1 MRKEIILEKYKD
13 LDVGDV
19 YDHPKHDFYL
29 YIFIDKSNSTRLNNI
44 KNLISYF
51 GGTFIDGIGGLIMAS
66 NFKTKEQA
74 IYFRKTLI
82 MEYG

>member
-1 MRKEIILEKYKD
+1 MEKHKD

-19 YDHPKHDFYL
+19 YYHSSNEFYA
-29 YIFIDKSNSTRLNNI
+29 YIFVDKSNSTRLNDI

-51 GGTFIDGIGGLIMAS
+51 GGTFINGIGGLIMAS
-66 NFKTKEQA
+66 NFKTKERA

-82 MEYG
+82 VEYG

>member
-1 MRKEIILEKYKD
+1 MEKHRD
-13 LDVGDV
+13 FDVGDI
-19 YDHPKHDFYL
+19 YYLSSNDFYL
-29 YIFIDKSNSTRLNNI
+29 YIFVDKSNSTRLNDI

-51 GGTFIDGIGGLIMAS
+51 GGTFINGLGGLIMAS

-74 IYFRKTLI
+74 IYFRKILI

>member
-1 MRKEIILEKYKD
+1 MEKYKD

-19 YDHPKHDFYL
+19 YYHSSNEFYVC
-29 YIFIDKSNSTRLNNI
+29 IFVDKSNSTRLNGI

-51 GGTFIDGIGGLIMAS
+51 GGTFINGIGGLIMAS

-74 IYFRKTLI
+74 IYFRETLI

>member
-1 MRKEIILEKYKD
+1 MEKYKD
-13 LDVGDV
+13 FDVGDIC
-19 YDHPKHDFYL
+19 DHPIHDFYL

>member
-1 MRKEIILEKYKD
+1 MERYEYF
-13 LDVGDV
+13 DVGDV
-19 YDHPKHDFYL
+19 NYHPTNDFYA
-29 YIFIDKSNSTRLNNI
+29 YIFIDKSNSTKLNDI
-44 KNLISYF
+44 KNLINYF

-74 IYFRKTLI
+74 TYFRKTLI

>member
-1 MRKEIILEKYKD
+1 MEKHKD
-13 LDVGDV
+13 LDIGDV
-19 YDHPKHDFYL
+19 YFLSSNDFYL
-29 YIFIDKSNSTRLNNI
+29 YIFVDKSNSTRLNDI

>member
-1 MRKEIILEKYKD
+1 MEKNKD

-19 YDHPKHDFYL
+19 YYLSSNDFYV
-29 YIFIDKSNSTRLNNI
+29 YIFVDKSNSTRLNDI

-51 GGTFIDGIGGLIMAS
+51 GGIFINGLGGLIMAS
-66 NFKTKEQA
+66 NFKTREQA

>member
-1 MRKEIILEKYKD
+1 MEKYKD

-19 YDHPKHDFYL
+19 YYLSSNDFYL
-29 YIFIDKSNSTRLNNI
+29 YIFVDKSNFTRLNDI

-51 GGTFIDGIGGLIMAS
+51 GGIFIDGLGGLIMAS

-74 IYFRKTLI
+74 IYFRNTLI

>member
-1 MRKEIILEKYKD
+1 MEKYKD
-13 LDVGDV
+13 FDIGDV
-19 YDHPKHDFYL
+19 HYIFSNEFYV
-29 YIFIDKSNSTRLNNI
+29 YIFIDKSNSTILNDI

-51 GGTFIDGIGGLIMAS
+51 GGTFISGEAGLIMAS

>member
-1 MRKEIILEKYKD
+1 MEKHKD
-13 LDVGDV
+13 LDVGDI
-19 YDHPKHDFYL
+19 YYHSSNEFYA
-29 YIFIDKSNSTRLNNI
+29 YIFVDKSNSTRLNDI

-51 GGTFIDGIGGLIMAS
+51 GGTFIDEEMGGLIMAS

>member
-13 LDVGDV
+13 FDVGDV
-19 YDHPKHDFYL
+19 YYHSSNDFYA
-29 YIFIDKSNSTRLNNI
+29 YIFVDKSNSTRLNDI

-51 GGTFIDGIGGLIMAS
+51 GGIFINGADGLIVAS

>member
-1 MRKEIILEKYKD
+1 MEKHKD

-19 YDHPKHDFYL
+19 YYHSSDDFYL
-29 YIFIDKSNSTRLNNI
+29 YIFVDKSNSTRLNDI

-51 GGTFIDGIGGLIMAS
+51 GGTFINGLGGLIMAS

-74 IYFRKTLI
+74 IYFRKILI

>member
-1 MRKEIILEKYKD
+1 MEKHKD
-13 LDVGDV
+13 LDIGDV
-19 YDHPKHDFYL
+19 YFLSSNDFYL
-29 YIFIDKSNSTRLNNI
+29 YIFVDKSNFTRLNDI

-51 GGTFIDGIGGLIMAS
+51 GGIFINGVGGLIIAS

>member
-1 MRKEIILEKYKD
+1 MEKHKD
-13 LDVGDV
+13 LDIGDV
-19 YDHPKHDFYL
+19 YYLSSNDFYL
-29 YIFIDKSNSTRLNNI
+29 YIFVDKSNFTRLNDI

-51 GGTFIDGIGGLIMAS
+51 GGIFINGLGGLIMAS

-74 IYFRKTLI
+74 IYFRKILI

>member
-1 MRKEIILEKYKD
+1 MEKYKNFD
-13 LDVGDV
+13 IGDV
-19 YDHPKHDFYL
+19 CYHPMNDFYV
-29 YIFIDKSNSTRLNNI
+29 YIFVIDKSNSTRLNDI

-51 GGTFIDGIGGLIMAS
+51 GGSFINGIGGLIMAS
-66 NFKTKEQA
+66 DFKIEEQA

>member
-1 MRKEIILEKYKD
+1 MENHKD

-19 YDHPKHDFYL
+19 YYLSSNDFYL
-29 YIFIDKSNSTRLNNI
+29 YISVDKSNSARLNDI

-51 GGTFIDGIGGLIMAS
+51 GGTFINGLGGLIMAS

-74 IYFRKTLI
+74 IYFRETLI

>member
-1 MRKEIILEKYKD
+1 MEKHKD

-19 YDHPKHDFYL
+19 YYLSSDDFYL
-29 YIFIDKSNSTRLNNI
+29 YIFVDKSNSTRLNDI

-51 GGTFIDGIGGLIMAS
+51 GGTFINGLGGLIMAS

-74 IYFRKTLI
+74 IYFRKILI

>member
-1 MRKEIILEKYKD
+1 MENHKD

-19 YDHPKHDFYL
+19 YYLSSNDFYL
-29 YIFIDKSNSTRLNNI
+29 YISVDKSNSTRLNDI

-51 GGTFIDGIGGLIMAS
+51 GGTFINGLGGLIMAS

-74 IYFRKTLI
+74 IYFRKILI

>member
-1 MRKEIILEKYKD
+1 MKKEIILEKYKD

-51 GGTFIDGIGGLIMAS
+51 G
-66 NFKTKEQA
+66 
-74 IYFRKTLI
+74 
-82 MEYG
+82 

>member
-1 MRKEIILEKYKD
+1 MEKHKD
-13 LDVGDV
+13 LYVGDV
-19 YDHPKHDFYL
+19 YYHSSNEFYA
-29 YIFIDKSNSTRLNNI
+29 YISVDKSNSTRLNDI